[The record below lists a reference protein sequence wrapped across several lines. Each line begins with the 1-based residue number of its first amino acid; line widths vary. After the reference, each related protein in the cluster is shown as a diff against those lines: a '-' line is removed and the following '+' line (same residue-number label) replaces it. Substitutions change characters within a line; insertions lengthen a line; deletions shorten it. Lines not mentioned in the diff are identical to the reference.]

1 MDRIVRLLDQKNNY
15 LEKFYSLNEDEL
27 INFSQGNFDT
37 IEGFYQM
44 RDHLLKIIR
53 HLDAEVEELQKIPEF
68 QVTSEARSMVKEA
81 LAVKD
86 EYVNRILAQDLEILA
101 CIESAKSNII
111 RELQEIR
118 KAKSV
123 MGKYKSG
130 AATQRRL
137 NEEV

>member
-1 MDRIVRLLDQKNNY
+1 MDRIVKLLEKKNSY
-15 LEKFYSLNEDEL
+15 LEKFYSINEDEL
-27 INFSQGNFDT
+27 LNFSQGNFDA
-37 IEGFYQM
+37 IEGFYKM

-53 HLDAEVEELQKIPEF
+53 HIDSEVEEVQKIPTF
-68 QVTSEARSMVKEA
+68 QVTLEGRNQVKEA

-86 EYVNRILAQDLEILA
+86 EYVNRILGQDLQILA
-101 CIESAKSNII
+101 CIEKAKSNII
-111 RELQEIR
+111 RELQDIKR
-118 KAKSV
+118 TKSV